1 MSAFRPQK
9 LYKRHMPVSN
19 HTPAQDTQSVDKSV
33 NGAKNRARAKV
44 SLFQRIVP
52 TKTGTFALSELWITL
67 AYDDLRNRYRGSFL
81 GPLWLTIATGV
92 LVFGI
97 GLLYG
102 GLFGQSLENYLPYIA
117 VSIVI
122 WTLISTVMT
131 EAAMLFPGEG
141 AVLKQMPVPAS
152 LFITRLIYRNI
163 LVSAHNFVIIVI
175 VLLIYPPTLGWSAL
189 TVPLGFIILIANL
202 WWISVVLSIIGARF
216 RDVPPI
222 VISILQILFFL
233 TPIIWRAEDIPNR
246 MIFIEMNPI
255 YHLIEIVRAP
265 IISGQAPV
273 ISLWVCGIAAIVGM
287 WGALHLLAWS
297 RTRLIYWL

>member
-1 MSAFRPQK
+1 
-9 LYKRHMPVSN
+9 MPVSN
-19 HTPAQDTQSVDKSV
+19 HASKPDKQSADPSMTQSV
-33 NGAKNRARAKV
+33 AKV
-44 SLFQRIVP
+44 SLIQRIIP
-52 TKTGTFALSELWITL
+52 TKTGTFAHSELWITL
-67 AYDDLRNRYRGSFL
+67 ANDDLRNRYRGSFL

-97 GLLYG
+97 GMLYG
-102 GLFGQSLENYLPYIA
+102 GLFGQPLKNYLPYIA
-117 VSIVI
+117 ISIVI

-175 VLLIYPPTLGWSAL
+175 VLLIFPPTLGWSAL
-189 TVPLGFIILIANL
+189 TVPLGFVILIANL

-222 VISILQILFFL
+222 VISVLQILFFL

-246 MIFIEMNPI
+246 KIFIELNPI

-265 IISGQAPV
+265 LISGDAPML
-273 ISLWVCGIAAIVGM
+273 SLWVCGISAVLGM
-287 WGALHLLAWS
+287 LGALHLLAWS